1 MTRFTS
7 FFDKGISV
15 MCAEAVVF
23 VSGLI
28 ALFATAITL
37 F

>member
-15 MCAEAVVF
+15 RCAEAAIF
-23 VSGLI
+23 VSGI
-28 ALFATAITL
+28 VALFATAIAL

>member
-7 FFDKGISV
+7 FFDKGISLKFFI
-15 MCAEAVVF
+15 F
-23 VSGLI
+23 VSGI
-28 ALFATAITL
+28 VALFATAIAL

>member
-15 MCAEAVVF
+15 MCAETAIF

-28 ALFATAITL
+28 ALFAIAIAL